1 MNVLKM
7 QPASPSGTGM
17 RHESLHAVE
26 LTVQQPWLSCDFQH
40 RQLSRRP
47 PYSIQWKR
55 PQGRETSQTQSWR
68 GGSAVTKAT
77 LSVAWQP
84 RLHLRL
90 RIRSMNKGGRLRP
103 TDSQVNADTGCKGR
117 RGGPLRAGNCCSQHP
132 SQSDAALADASLSG
146 TALIFHVC
154 GEVGNVPREIPY
166 HFTGKEAV
174 TRPGSKSQLGLL
186 I

>member
-1 MNVLKM
+1 MTSSTVSY
-7 QPASPSGTGM
+7 PGGHHTASSGKGLGEGR
-17 RHESLHAVE
+17 RH
-26 LTVQQPWLSCDFQH
+26 
-40 RQLSRRP
+40 RRKAERWQRC
-47 PYSIQWKR
+47 Y
-55 PQGRETSQTQSWR
+55 QGHLV
-68 GGSAVTKAT
+68 GCLAA
-77 LSVAWQP
+77 

-103 TDSQVNADTGCKGR
+103 TDSEVNADTRCKGR

-146 TALIFHVC
+146 TALVFHVC

-166 HFTGKEAV
+166 NFTGKEAV

-186 I
+186 IRLRYVTCVSGPPCRKGVAPALAGP